1 MLIKWIV
8 IAGFAIGGL
17 LLSYQ
22 GIKQYTTKT
31 SLDAHGLEAT
41 AVVTRVEEHES
52 PVRKDQMT
60 TYELM
65 LREHVRFTTQT
76 GETVDAALPLK
87 RPNENVRSVGANVA
101 ILYNPER
108 PTEIMEPNGI
118 RFRFIDIFLSLAGAA
133 LFIASILISRK
144 F

>member
-8 IAGFAIGGL
+8 VAGFAIGGL
-17 LLSYQ
+17 LLSYY
-22 GIKQYTTKT
+22 GLKQYTSKT
-31 SLDAHGLEAT
+31 ELYANGLEAT
-41 AVVTRVEEHES
+41 AVVTQIEEHES

-65 LREHVRFTTQT
+65 FREHVRFTTQA
-76 GETVDAALPLK
+76 GETVESALPLK
-87 RPNENVRSVGANVA
+87 RPEENVRSVGANVA

-108 PTEIMEPNGI
+108 PTEIMEPSGI

>member
-1 MLIKWIV
+1 MWIKWIV
-8 IAGFAIGGL
+8 VAGFAIGGL
-17 LLSYQ
+17 LLSYY
-22 GIKQYTTKT
+22 GIKQYASKT
-31 SLDAHGLEAT
+31 ELVARGSEAL
-41 AVVTRVEEHES
+41 AVVTHIEEHQS

-76 GETVDAALPLK
+76 GETVEATLPLK

-108 PTEIMEPNGI
+108 PTVIMEPSGI

-133 LFIASILISRK
+133 LFIVSIVISRK